1 MKNLKNIFTV
11 ALIATCMSGCT
22 GFLDIE
28 PETTLTG
35 KNFYKS
41 PDDIRSALYSTYSSL
56 RDNGLYSASIYLF
69 GDVRSDVAFP
79 IKLITMPILSDMKLK
94 NLPYL
99 PTIVETKTIGLITT
113 KES

>member
-41 PDDIRSALYSTYSSL
+41 PDDIRSAI
-56 RDNGLYSASIYLF
+56 AP
-69 GDVRSDVAFP
+69 RSNEITGISE
-79 IKLITMPILSDMKLK
+79 IKLSDK
-94 NLPYL
+94 
-99 PTIVETKTIGLITT
+99 V
-113 KES
+113 

>member
-56 RDNGLYSASIYLF
+56 RDNGLYSASIYLSVMC
-69 GDVRSDVAFP
+69 VRMLHFQ

-94 NLPYL
+94 IYH
-99 PTIVETKTIGLITT
+99 ICQQ
-113 KES
+113 

>member
-41 PDDIRSALYSTYSSL
+41 PDDIRSALTGCI
-56 RDNGLYSASIYLF
+56 RPASIF
-69 GDVRSDVAFP
+69 SVMCVRMLHFQ